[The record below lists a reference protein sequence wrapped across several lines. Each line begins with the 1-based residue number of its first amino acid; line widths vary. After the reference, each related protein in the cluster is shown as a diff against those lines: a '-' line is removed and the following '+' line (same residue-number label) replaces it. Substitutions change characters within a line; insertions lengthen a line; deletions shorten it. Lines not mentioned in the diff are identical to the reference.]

1 MKYKFLDLKKINE
14 EYHKDFH
21 LALDEVLDSGYY
33 IRGQA
38 TEKFEEE
45 FARYC
50 GAKYCVAVGNGL
62 DALTLVL
69 KAWGVGPGDEV
80 IVPSNT
86 FIATWLAVTNVGA
99 TIIPVDPNWDTYN
112 IEASSIEEKI
122 TKKTKVIIPVH
133 LYGQPVDLDP
143 IIDLAKKYE
152 LRILEDGAQAHGA
165 LYKNK
170 RIGSHGNPVAF
181 SFYPGKN
188 LGALGDAG
196 AIVTND
202 LILTEKIRAIANYG
216 SREKYVHD
224 YLGINSRMDEIQAAF
239 LTAKLK
245 NLDRDNAIRS
255 GLASLYYHELSS
267 LPIILPKISIDSVSS
282 WHLFVIKV
290 SFRNMFKDFLTKNHI
305 ETSIHYPTSPSN
317 QLAYSI
323 NSVLPNNVTNQ
334 SSEGILSLP
343 IGPHLNITQIKDISN
358 VCKDFFSK

>member
-14 EYHKDFH
+14 EYRKDFH

-50 GAKYCVAVGNGL
+50 GAKYCVTVGNGL

-69 KAWGVGPGDEV
+69 KAWGIGSGDEV

-86 FIATWLAVTNVGA
+86 FIATWLAVTSVGA
-99 TIIPVDPNWDTYN
+99 TIVPVDPNWDTYN

-143 IIDLAKKYE
+143 IISLANKYD
-152 LRILEDGAQAHGA
+152 LRILEDAAQAHGA
-165 LYKNK
+165 IYKNK
-170 RIGSHGNPVAF
+170 RVGSHGNPVAF

-196 AIVTND
+196 AVVTD
-202 LILTEKIRAIANYG
+202 DFELVDRIKTIANYG
-216 SREKYVHD
+216 SRQKYIHD
-224 YLGINSRMDEIQAAF
+224 YLGINSRMDDIQAAF
-239 LTAKLK
+239 LSVKLSTLDFSNQHRQEIAAIYAKHLDKTAF
-245 NLDRDNAIRS
+245 NLPVV
-255 GLASLYYHELSS
+255 L
-267 LPIILPKISIDSVSS
+267 DSVTPV
-282 WHLFVIKV
+282 WHLFVLRHV
-290 SFRNMFKDFLTKNHI
+290 NRGDVQNYLMSFGI
-305 ETSIHYPTSPSN
+305 ETLIHYPKAIAD
-317 QLAYSI
+317 QGAYSKFKFQE
-323 NSVLPNNVTNQ
+323 STRL
-334 SSEGILSLP
+334 SSNAGEIFSLP
-343 IGPHLNITQIKDISN
+343 IGPHLTMKDAEQIATILKEFQD
-358 VCKDFFSK
+358 